1 MLKILVISLVVLM
14 ASAGQASAPP
24 SPRGG
29 RKPSPSQAPATEA
42 AAPAESPA
50 ATTPPSING
59 SPPAVEPP
67 AAEAASVPAATTAK
81 TSAPVA
87 RKAHKPSKPRNKAER
102 EQLLE
107 SAGVERV
114 APAMEVNATNGPI
127 PPSLSSTALRQ
138 EMAAGRGPGG
148 APSEREKMEALSADL
163 ARARAALQ
171 AETARLEA
179 LLKKPG
185 GAAGAEAPAGEAPM
199 PVGDPLAATRPA
211 ASPAAANQVDVVSKA
226 LKGMKPEQAA
236 AIIGHLNRGLAA
248 DVLQKMRPADA
259 GVILGFLK
267 PELGAA
273 LATEIANREPPRGK
287 PGDKVKP

>member
-1 MLKILVISLVVLM
+1 MLRVLVIAVGLLM

-29 RKPSPSQAPATEA
+29 RKPSSPEAPAAEHATVPAAETPA
-42 AAPAESPA
+42 ASAPPPAAPPATTTATAPVSPA
-50 ATTPPSING
+50 A
-59 SPPAVEPP
+59 
-67 AAEAASVPAATTAK
+67 AAKKV
-81 TSAPVA
+81 
-87 RKAHKPSKPRNKAER
+87 HKPSKARDKAER
-102 EQLLE
+102 ERLLE

-114 APAMEVNATNGPI
+114 APTVDQNTANGPI
-127 PPSLSSTALRQ
+127 PPSLSGTALRQ
-138 EMAAGRGPGG
+138 EMAAGRGPVATG
-148 APSEREKMEALSADL
+148 SEREKMEALSADL
-163 ARARAALQ
+163 ARARTALQ

-179 LLKKPG
+179 LLKRPG
-185 GAAGAEAPAGEAPM
+185 GGQPGEASAGEAGGM
-199 PVGDPLAATRPA
+199 PVGDPMAATRPSA
-211 ASPAAANQVDVVSKA
+211 PPASANQVDVVSKA

-273 LATEIANREPPRGK
+273 LATEIANREPPPAKGK
-287 PGDKVKP
+287 PGEKAKP

>member
-1 MLKILVISLVVLM
+1 MLKILVISVGLLM

-29 RKPSPSQAPATEA
+29 RKPSPSEAPATTP
-42 AAPAESPA
+42 AAP
-50 ATTPPSING
+50 ATTPP
-59 SPPAVEPP
+59 PVDPTAAPAVEPP
-67 AAEAASVPAATTAK
+67 PAPTPAPAATASA
-81 TSAPVA
+81 SAPPAKKV
-87 RKAHKPSKPRNKAER
+87 HKPSKPRDKAER
-102 EQLLE
+102 ERLLE

-114 APAMEVNATNGPI
+114 SPAIDAAAANAPI
-127 PPSLSSTALRQ
+127 PPTLSSTALRQ
-138 EMAAGRGPGG
+138 EMGAGRGPAGT
-148 APSEREKMEALSADL
+148 PNERERMESLSADL
-163 ARARAALQ
+163 ARARTALQ

-185 GAAGAEAPAGEAPM
+185 GAQAGEAPAGDGSM
-199 PVGDPLAATRPA
+199 PVGDPMAATRPA
-211 ASPAAANQVDVVSKA
+211 APPAPANQVEIVSKA

-273 LATEIANREPPRGK
+273 LATEIANREPPKGK
-287 PGDKVKP
+287 PGDKAKP

>member
-1 MLKILVISLVVLM
+1 MLKVLVISAGLLM

-29 RKPSPSQAPATEA
+29 RKPSPPTETPA
-42 AAPAESPA
+42 AAPAAPA
-50 ATTPPSING
+50 ETTPPPLTP
-59 SPPAVEPP
+59 SPPAVAPPTEAPATAPP
-67 AAEAASVPAATTAK
+67 AATASATAPPAK
-81 TSAPVA
+81 
-87 RKAHKPSKPRNKAER
+87 KAHKPKPRNKAER

-107 SAGVERV
+107 SAGVERSSV
-114 APAMEVNATNGPI
+114 GIDANAASAPI
-127 PPSLSSTALRQ
+127 PPSLSSPALRQ
-138 EMAAGRGPGG
+138 EMATGRGPTGT
-148 APSEREKMEALSADL
+148 ASEREKMESLSADL
-163 ARARAALQ
+163 ARARTALQ

-179 LLKKPG
+179 LLKKPVG
-185 GAAGAEAPAGEAPM
+185 GGQAGEAPAGDGSM
-199 PVGDPLAATRPA
+199 PVGDPMAATRPA
-211 ASPAAANQVDVVSKA
+211 APPAPANQVEIVSKA

-273 LATEIANREPPRGK
+273 LATEIANREPPKAK
-287 PGDKVKP
+287 PGDKAKP